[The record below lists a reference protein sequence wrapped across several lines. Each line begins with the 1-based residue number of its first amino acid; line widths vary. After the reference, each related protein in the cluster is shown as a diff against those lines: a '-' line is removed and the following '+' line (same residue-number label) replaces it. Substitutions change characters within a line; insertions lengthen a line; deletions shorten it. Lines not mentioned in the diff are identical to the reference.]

1 MTSTAVST
9 NRPAEEVSWA
19 LCPGCRT
26 VHLGNRL
33 RRGRWVCPDC
43 GHHLRITATQRLD
56 ALFDPGSVRLMDS
69 SSADTDPLRFSD
81 TEPYPRR
88 RERARQRTGLREAM
102 VIATGTVQ
110 GRPLVAAVSDF
121 RFLGGSMGV
130 AVGDLLTRAA
140 EIALTRRIPLLM
152 VTASGG
158 ARMQE
163 GVLALM
169 QMARTTQA
177 LARLDAAGILTV
189 SLITDPTFGGV
200 AASYA
205 TLADVILAEPGA
217 RLGFA
222 GPRVIEQVLGEPL
235 PAGFQTAEALR
246 AQGHLDLVCPRG
258 EQRAVLGRLLASTAP
273 ADPAERTG
281 PAGAGTVT
289 DPGTL
294 RPQDPWQ
301 SVRRAR
307 DIARPTT
314 ADYAARVFTDFLE
327 LHGDRLAKDCPAI
340 IGGPARLAGRPVVLV
355 GTQKGHTAAELS
367 TRQFGMASP
376 AGYRKA
382 ARLMRLAAKLGV
394 PVVTLIDTPG
404 AHAGV
409 EAEAQ
414 GQALAIAENLR
425 LLTDL
430 PVPVVAVVTGE
441 GGSGGAL
448 ALAVA
453 DRVLMLAN
461 AVYSV
466 ISPEGCAAILWN
478 NAAEAPRAAAALR
491 VSAPDLL
498 RLGVVDGVIP
508 EPGDGAQTDHDAAAA
523 LLRAALTSTLAE
535 LDDLSTEERRRRRFA
550 RFGRFGGSSPARPD
564 SNGME

>member
-9 NRPAEEVSWA
+9 DRAADAVSWA

-33 RRGRWVCPDC
+33 LRGLWVCPGC
-43 GHHLRITATQRLD
+43 GHHLRITAAQRLD
-56 ALFDPGSVRLMDS
+56 ALFDPGSARLVDS
-69 SSADTDPLRFSD
+69 SSTDTDPLGFSD

-88 RERARQRTGLREAM
+88 RERVRRRTGMREAM
-102 VIATGTVQ
+102 LVATGTIHGQ
-110 GRPLVAAVSDF
+110 PLVAAVSDF

-140 EIALTRRIPLLM
+140 EIALARRVPLLM

-163 GVLALM
+163 GVLSLM

-177 LARLDAAGILTV
+177 LTRLDAAGILTV

-222 GPRVIEQVLGEPL
+222 GPRVIEQLLGKPL
-235 PAGFQTAEALR
+235 PTGFQTAEALR
-246 AQGHLDLVCPRG
+246 DQGHLDLVCPRG
-258 EQRAVLGRLLASTAP
+258 DQRALLGRLLALTAP
-273 ADPAERTG
+273 AAPEDRTG
-281 PAGAGTVT
+281 LDAGTVT
-289 DPGTL
+289 DPEAL
-294 RPQDPWQ
+294 HQRDPWQ

-307 DIARPTT
+307 DITRPTT

-340 IGGPARLAGRPVVLV
+340 IGGLARLDGRPVVMV

-367 TRQFGMASP
+367 ARHFGMASP

-382 ARLMRLAAKLGV
+382 ARLMRLAAKLGA

-404 AHAGV
+404 AHAGI

-425 LLTDL
+425 LLTEL
-430 PVPVVAVVTGE
+430 PVPVVAVITGE

-478 NAAEAPRAAAALR
+478 DAAEAPRAAAALG

-508 EPGDGAQTDHDAAAA
+508 EPGDGAQTDHAATAE
-523 LLRAALTSTLAE
+523 LLRAALTATLAE
-535 LDDLSTEERRRRRFA
+535 LGDLSAGEIRCRRSRRFA
-550 RFGRFGGSSPARPD
+550 AFGGLSSPRSD
-564 SNGME
+564 SMGME